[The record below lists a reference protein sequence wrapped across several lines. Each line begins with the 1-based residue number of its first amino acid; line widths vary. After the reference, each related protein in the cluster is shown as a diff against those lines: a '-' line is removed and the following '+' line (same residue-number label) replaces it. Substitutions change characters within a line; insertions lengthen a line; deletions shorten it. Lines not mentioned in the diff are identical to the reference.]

1 MLRAL
6 FSVMQ
11 NEINNPDPI
20 YILSPSTVVH
30 TYCRNHQNCEE
41 NEEVQNL
48 VHFLEENVL
57 KQFDKNLLV
66 RTNREKVITIDRIFA
81 YEFSSESP

>member
-30 TYCRNHQNCEE
+30 TYCRNHQNCDE
-41 NEEVQNL
+41 NEEVQNF

-66 RTNREKVITIDRIFA
+66 RTNREKVITINFA
-81 YEFSSESP
+81 YEFSSELP

>member
-11 NEINNPDPI
+11 SEINNPEPI
-20 YILSPSTVVH
+20 YVLSPSAVVH

-41 NEEVQNL
+41 NEEVQNF
-48 VHFLEENVL
+48 VNFLEENVL
-57 KQFDKNLLV
+57 KLFDKNLLV
-66 RTNREKVITIDRIFA
+66 RTNREKVITITCKIL
-81 YEFSSESP
+81 

>member
-30 TYCRNHQNCEE
+30 TYCRNHQNCDE
-41 NEEVQNL
+41 NEEVQNV

-66 RTNREKVITIDRIFA
+66 RTNREKVITINFA
-81 YEFSSESP
+81 YEFSSELP

>member
-20 YILSPSTVVH
+20 YILSPSAVVH

-41 NEEVQNL
+41 NEEVQNF
-48 VHFLEENVL
+48 VNFLEENVL
-57 KQFDKNLLV
+57 EQFDKNLLV
-66 RTNREKVITIDRIFA
+66 RTNREKVITINRIFT
-81 YEFSSESP
+81 